1 MEEQPKKKRLKAREL
16 LSEIDNDNR
25 MLVIDNGS
33 DSIKIGFSGEDTPR
47 VRVPFTRILYFSD
60 SFTINQC

>member
-1 MEEQPKKKRLKAREL
+1 MAEEPPKKKRLKAREL

-33 DSIKIGFSGEDTPR
+33 DTIKIGFSGEDTPR
-47 VRVPFTRILYFSD
+47 VCFFQVNSVHFYR
-60 SFTINQC
+60 

>member
-1 MEEQPKKKRLKAREL
+1 MAEEQPKKKRLKAREL

-25 MLVIDNGS
+25 MIVIDNGS

-47 VRVPFTRILYFSD
+47 VRFSLV
-60 SFTINQC
+60 I